1 MPVEP
6 ADDRF
11 QLFDQ
16 KMQAESLPKQ
26 AIDTFLHHLAHYLR
40 GSSGALGR
48 DQIKPIAELADGDQ
62 MSEHSAAGERALD
75 RTVIIKLNGGLG
87 TSMGLERAKSLLEVR
102 DGHSFL
108 DLIARQTL
116 ALRAETGYQ
125 VPLLL
130 MNSFRTEHDSTRVLS
145 RYPELTVGDL
155 PLGFLQHRVPKVL
168 EESGT
173 PASCASK
180 PEFEWCPP
188 GHGDLY
194 TALET
199 STTLRRLLDA
209 GFEYAFISN
218 ADNLGAVIDVALLGF
233 MVEQRIQ
240 FMMEAAD
247 RTAADRKGGHLCML
261 ADGRP
266 ALRETAQCPP
276 EELDEFQD
284 VTLYRFFNTNNVW
297 LHLPSLARLMMRS
310 EGVLPL
316 ATIVNHKTLDPRDP
330 STARVVQLE
339 TAMGSAIS
347 LFDRAAAVRVHR
359 RRFSPVKNTNDLLA
373 ARSDAYRLTQDW
385 RVVLDPGRN
394 APPVVSLDDSFFS
407 IIEDFEARFPA
418 GTPSLRRCDSLTVSG
433 DVEFGGDVTL
443 EGEVRIVAT
452 GTAKQISSG
461 AVLSGDVAL

>member
-1 MPVEP
+1 
-6 ADDRF
+6 
-11 QLFDQ
+11 
-16 KMQAESLPKQ
+16 MQAESLPKQ
-26 AIDTFLHHLAHYLR
+26 AVDTFLHHLAHYLR

-48 DQIKPIAELADGDQ
+48 DQIRPVAELADAEQ
-62 MSEHSAAGERALD
+62 MSDHSVTGERALD

-116 ALRAETGYQ
+116 SLRAETGCH

-130 MNSFRTEHDSTRVLS
+130 MNSFRTEQDSTRTLS
-145 RYPELTVGDL
+145 RYPELAVGDL

-168 EESGT
+168 EESGA
-173 PASCASK
+173 PASHPSK
-180 PEFEWCPP
+180 PDLEWCPP
-188 GHGDLY
+188 GHGDLF

-199 STTLRRLLDA
+199 STALRRLLDA

-233 MVEQRIQ
+233 MVEKRIQ

-247 RTAADRKGGHLCML
+247 RTAADRKGGHLCLL

-266 ALRETAQCPP
+266 ALREAAQCPP
-276 EELDEFQD
+276 DEIDEFQD
-284 VTLYRFFNTNNVW
+284 VTRYRFFNTNNVW
-297 LHLPSLARLMMRS
+297 LHLPSLAELMMRCD
-310 EGVLPL
+310 GVLPL
-316 ATIVNHKTLDPRDP
+316 ATIVNRKALDPRDP
-330 STARVVQLE
+330 STARVAQLE
-339 TAMGSAIS
+339 TAMGSAVS
-347 LFDRAAAVRVHR
+347 LFERAAAVRVHR

-373 ARSDAYRLTQDW
+373 VRSDAYRLTPDW

-394 APPVVSLDDSFFS
+394 APPVVSLDSDFFS
-407 IIEDFEARFPA
+407 IIEDFEARFPKGA
-418 GTPSLRRCDSLTVSG
+418 PSLRQCDSLTVRG
-433 DVEFGGDVTL
+433 DVVFGGDVIC
-443 EGEVRIVAT
+443 EGEVRIVAP

-461 AVLSGDVAL
+461 ALLSGEVSP